1 MSADFEVSNS
11 DIEVAEFNCLCKS
24 SERFEDTE
32 LSLLEYRGVSFVVV
46 WVPSSNDTLECRVGE
61 LSSLSEYDLKFL
73 PDIEEVL
80 AGEVIVEVTPK
91 GDGISDWV
99 EIGLLLIDVSSDT
112 LTGGGARLFTY
123 P

>member
-1 MSADFEVSNS
+1 M
-11 DIEVAEFNCLCKS
+11 
-24 SERFEDTE
+24 
-32 LSLLEYRGVSFVVV
+32 SFVVV